1 MEEHGRSRMEEQSRR
16 KKRKRSR
23 TRKCRP
29 VALLCLAGAVVVL
42 AGVWVVCNGIPF
54 SARAGL
60 DIRPEGNARQGSIY
74 SRETKEISDGDFWVV
89 LNQLPIMEEGGRD
102 CNIRYENPASNHYAA
117 RISLYLDE
125 SGSLLGSTTRVD
137 PGYYVETVP
146 LNQTLPA
153 GEYPVTARIEL
164 FEDKNQVGEMTVRIM
179 LQVIGTEKIQAMQE
193 GQARQTTWVRQIDRA
208 RQEAGERETV
218 QERQT
223 TIQTTQNQN
232 KQGGM
237 AG

>member
-1 MEEHGRSRMEEQSRR
+1 MEEQGRSRMEEQSRR

-23 TRKCRP
+23 SRKCRS
-29 VALLCLAGAVVVL
+29 VALLCVTGAVVILAGAW
-42 AGVWVVCNGIPF
+42 AACNGIPF
-54 SARAGL
+54 SAGAGL

-89 LNQLPIMEEGGRD
+89 LNQLPIMEEGSRD
-102 CNIRYENPASNHYAA
+102 CNIRYENPASNHYTA

-125 SGSLLGSTTRVD
+125 NGSLLGSTTRVD

-146 LNQTLPA
+146 LSQTLPA

-179 LQVIGTEKIQAMQE
+179 LQVIGAEKIQAMQD
-193 GQARQTTWVRQIDRA
+193 GQAREISQASQDA
-208 RQEAGERETV
+208 RGREAV
-218 QERQT
+218 QERQM
-223 TIQTTQNQN
+223 TTQNQN
-232 KQGGM
+232 QQGGM